1 MNNNDNYLSL
11 GNIINTIKKVSSNK
25 NAMQIEVFSCI
36 FGINNVSVTTVN
48 NYCIGYRPIGIEY
61 KKIYKDL
68 KDGNRELYI
77 PIILQILSILDDKV
91 YILNNESL
99 SIINNSNKLK
109 EVISDLLV
117 IAYTDEHIT

>member
-68 KDGNRELYI
+68 KR
-77 PIILQILSILDDKV
+77 
-91 YILNNESL
+91 
-99 SIINNSNKLK
+99 
-109 EVISDLLV
+109 
-117 IAYTDEHIT
+117 